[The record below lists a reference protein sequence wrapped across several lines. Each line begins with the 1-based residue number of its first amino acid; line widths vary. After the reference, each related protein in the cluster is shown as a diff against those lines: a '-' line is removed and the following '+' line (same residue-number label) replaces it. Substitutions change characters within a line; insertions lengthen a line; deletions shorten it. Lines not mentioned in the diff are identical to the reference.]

1 MTQANNVFLVEP
13 CVNPALERQAIGRV
27 HRMGQKRVVK
37 VWRLVMKDS
46 IDEKIITVTKRIMDG
61 GRYDAQGEVEATG
74 EGAAVKKRRGDG
86 MTWEQRAKLADEKE
100 SQVGAIARD
109 SAASMKLEELDILFS

>member
-1 MTQANNVFLVEP
+1 MVEP

-46 IDEKIITVTKRIMDG
+46 IDEKIIQVTKRITDG
-61 GRYDAQGEVEATG
+61 GRYDEKGTAAVSEA
-74 EGAAVKKRRGDG
+74 GAAGAGGAAKKRRGDS
-86 MTWEQRAKLADEKE
+86 MTWEQRAKLADEKD
-100 SQVGAIARD
+100 SQVGGISRD